1 MSAWLPGSESAHL
14 GKPESRAG
22 VARGAVTPV
31 ARQRAY
37 YAETA
42 ERYDTAHMQQDDE
55 HHVALRH
62 VAFYLKWIGAR
73 SVLDTGCG
81 TGRALRFL
89 REELPDAYVRGNDP
103 SKDLLQIAIRDHGV
117 PAEMLDCCTSEQ
129 LPYGDS
135 SFDAVV
141 ATGVLH
147 HVPEP
152 EKVVDE
158 MLRVARSAVFI
169 SDCNIYGQGG
179 RAAGIAKR
187 LLFRAHVLKPLNWI
201 RRGGHLWYWSAGD
214 GIAYSYSV
222 FDSIPQLRKNCPW
235 IIVTPTQP
243 SGMTGGSPLSESSH
257 CLVSAFKTTL
267 VSEP

>member
-1 MSAWLPGSESAHL
+1 MGF
-14 GKPESRAG
+14 AG
-22 VARGAVTPV
+22 AAATPV
-31 ARQRAY
+31 GRQRAY

-42 ERYDTAHMQQDDE
+42 ERYDTAHVQEGDE
-55 HHVALRH
+55 HHLALQH
-62 VAFYLKWIGAR
+62 VAFYLKWISAR

-89 REELPDAYVRGNDP
+89 REQLPNAYVRGNDP
-103 SKDLLQIAIRDHGV
+103 SAELLEIAVRDHGI
-117 PAEMLDCCTSEQ
+117 PAETLDCCASEQ

-152 EKVVDE
+152 EKVVAE
-158 MLRVARSAVFI
+158 MVRVARLAVFI
-169 SDCNIYGQGG
+169 SDGNVYGQDGG
-179 RAAGIAKR
+179 VKRLAKR
-187 LLFRAHVLKPLNWI
+187 LLARAHVLKPLNWM
-201 RRGGHLWYWSAGD
+201 RRGGHLWYWSPGD

-222 FDSIPQLRKNCPW
+222 FDSIPQLRNSCPW

-243 SGMTGGSPLSESSH
+243 SGMTGGNPLSESSH

-267 VSEP
+267 VTGP